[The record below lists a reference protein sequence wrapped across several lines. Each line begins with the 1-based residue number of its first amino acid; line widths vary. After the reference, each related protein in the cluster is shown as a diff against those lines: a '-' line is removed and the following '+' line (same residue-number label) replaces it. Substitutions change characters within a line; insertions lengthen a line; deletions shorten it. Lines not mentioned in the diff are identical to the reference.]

1 MNKIILSLL
10 LILPVV
16 NADYIPY
23 EQLKSMQYTSKAG
36 YRSSYHDNTVILSN
50 EDGQATVQISKKLY
64 LELSKYKDYKG
75 YFHKT
80 EWTNPKN
87 GTKSYEYSLKIPY
100 ESFMDLSHTKGSKG
114 LIYMINHEGR
124 NKECIGRALISKND
138 GFIWCEADTLASM
151 FKK

>member
-23 EQLKSMQYTSKAG
+23 EQLKSMQYTSEAG
-36 YRSSYHDNTVILSN
+36 YRSSYREDTVILSN
-50 EDGQATVQISKKLY
+50 EDGQATVKISKKLY
-64 LELSKYKDYKG
+64 LELSKYKDYKEH
-75 YFHKT
+75 FHKI

-87 GTKSYEYSLKIPY
+87 GSKSYEYTLKIPE
-100 ESFMDLSHTKGSKG
+100 ESLMNVSHTKKDF
-114 LIYMINHEGR
+114 IYTINHEGR
-124 NKECIGRALISKND
+124 NKECIGRASISKDD
-138 GFIWCEADTLASM
+138 GFISCEADTLASM